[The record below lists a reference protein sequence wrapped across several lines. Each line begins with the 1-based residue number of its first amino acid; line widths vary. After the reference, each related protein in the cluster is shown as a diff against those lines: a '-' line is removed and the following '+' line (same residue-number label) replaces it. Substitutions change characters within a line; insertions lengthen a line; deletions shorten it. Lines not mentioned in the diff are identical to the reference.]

1 MAKQF
6 TELKTEISANAAVRG
21 TLRGAEDLVV
31 RGRVEGAIALDGVLY
46 VEPGGV
52 VKADVN
58 ARRVVIAGALVGDV
72 TAEDGIEVG
81 ADGRVLGDL
90 TAPSVKLASGAR
102 LSGRLTIGD
111 ERERAPD
118 KPRFEARRSEERPKP
133 EVTHIDPTPR
143 EPERPRTAVT
153 SFSAPKSPHDE
164 RKKRRVV
171 IKKRR

>member
-52 VKADVN
+52 VKADVT

-72 TAEDGIEVG
+72 TAEGAIEVG

-90 TAPSVKLASGAR
+90 TAPSVKLAPGAR

-111 ERERAPD
+111 ERTPT
-118 KPRFEARRSEERPKP
+118 KPRFEAPRIEERPQP

-153 SFSAPKSPHDE
+153 TFSAPKSPHDE